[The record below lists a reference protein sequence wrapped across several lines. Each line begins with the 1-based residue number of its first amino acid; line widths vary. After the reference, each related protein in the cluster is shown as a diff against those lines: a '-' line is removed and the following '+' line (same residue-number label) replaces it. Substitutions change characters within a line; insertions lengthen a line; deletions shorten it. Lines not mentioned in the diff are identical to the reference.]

1 MIDWSYVLAVMVTSA
16 FGLQAIVFGLAA
28 IGINIQFGY
37 TGLLNFGQAAF
48 MAVGGY
54 SIAVVVATFGLNFWI
69 GVPIGIIAA
78 ILLALLLGI
87 PTLRLR
93 ADYLAI
99 VTIAAAEIIRLIL
112 RSVTFKEIFG
122 GSDGRNGFADQFFE
136 MSPLPADASVQIG
149 PAVINDEQL
158 FTYAVGWTLVA
169 LALLLTWLLVR
180 SPWGR
185 VVKGIREDEDAVRS
199 LGKNVFTYKM
209 QALIIGG
216 VFGAIAGFITAVGSQ
231 NVNPD
236 TFKTDA
242 TFFAYAILIL
252 GGAARVF
259 GPLLGTIIFWAL
271 FQGTDVFLREGIDA
285 GLPII
290 SLMDGT
296 QAAVLRVMLVGL
308 GIMLLMIFR
317 PQGIL
322 GDRKELALDAR

>member
-16 FGLQAIVFGLAA
+16 FGLQAIVFGMAA

-99 VTIAAAEIIRLIL
+99 VTIAAAEIIRLLL
-112 RSVTFKEIFG
+112 RSVTFKEVFG
-122 GSDGRNGFADQFFE
+122 GSDGRNGFADEFFAL
-136 MSPLPADASVQIG
+136 SPLPADASIQIG

-216 VFGAIAGFITAVGSQ
+216 IFGAIAGFITAVGSQ

-271 FQGTDVFLREGIDA
+271 FQGTDVFLREGINA
-285 GLPII
+285 GLPLI

>member
-1 MIDWSYVLAVMVTSA
+1 MDWSYIFAVMVTSA

-28 IGINIQFGY
+28 IGINVQFGY

-54 SIAVVVATFGLNFWI
+54 SVAVVVVTFGWSFWV
-69 GVPIGIIAA
+69 GVPIGILAA
-78 ILLALLLGI
+78 IILALILGI

-122 GSDGRNGFADQFFE
+122 GSDGRQAFADGFFA
-136 MSPLPADASVQIG
+136 MNPFPDDAALRIG
-149 PAVINDEQL
+149 PAVINDQQL
-158 FTYAVGWTLVA
+158 FTYTVGWSLIA
-169 LALLLTWLLVR
+169 IALLVVWLLVR

-185 VVKGIREDEDAVRS
+185 VIKGIREDEDAVRS
-199 LGKNVFTYKM
+199 LGKNVYAYKM
-209 QALIIGG
+209 QALVLGG
-216 VFGAIAGFITAVGSQ
+216 VFGALAGFITAIGAQ

-236 TFKTDA
+236 VFKTDA

-259 GPLLGTIIFWAL
+259 GPLLGTVIFWAL
-271 FQGTDVFLREGIDA
+271 FQGTDVFLRQGIDA

-308 GIMLLMIFR
+308 GIMLLMIYR